1 MLAQSLTCMTAKVQT
16 KDVTILADILRDD
29 VNLAVWQRS
38 LEGSVQHFARLL
50 LDQGHQLAETLT
62 IEAVQ
67 DESVPQAVILPP
79 LALAAAGLEGYAEFI
94 DDVTYLV
101 NAFVCL
107 FNVRLVGL
115 RLRTL
120 DIGMCP
126 RWHVDRVPVRLITS
140 YAGPGSQWLNEH
152 QLPRQYLGG
161 PPIDLQP
168 LNVEPQ
174 SLQAGQVALLKGERW
189 QGNEGRGLVHRSPP
203 LVAGERRLL
212 LTLDWLN

>member
-67 DESVPQAVILPP
+67 DESVPQAVVLPP
-79 LALAAAGLEGYAEFI
+79 LA
-94 DDVTYLV
+94 
-101 NAFVCL
+101 
-107 FNVRLVGL
+107 
-115 RLRTL
+115 
-120 DIGMCP
+120 
-126 RWHVDRVPVRLITS
+126 
-140 YAGPGSQWLNEH
+140 
-152 QLPRQYLGG
+152 RQYLGG